1 MGIGEA
7 ELGRGRGLRSGLGDA
22 LLNKLWP
29 HLGPSMDTVLQRQ
42 PAQHPHLPT
51 SGRMRP
57 KAIVVQKE
65 VLPGPSSGLFTMDK

>member
-29 HLGPSMDTVLQRQ
+29 HLGPNMDTVLQRQ
-42 PAQHPHLPT
+42 PGRSLT
-51 SGRMRP
+51 SP
-57 KAIVVQKE
+57 LLVA
-65 VLPGPSSGLFTMDK
+65 